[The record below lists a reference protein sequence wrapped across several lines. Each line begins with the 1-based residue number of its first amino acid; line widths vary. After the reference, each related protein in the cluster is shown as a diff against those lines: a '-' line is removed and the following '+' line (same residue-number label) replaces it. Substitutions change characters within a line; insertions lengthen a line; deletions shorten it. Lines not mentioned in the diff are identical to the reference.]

1 MSRLK
6 KMVIGTLLVIFAAVC
21 ALTIYLFVDSPFPD
35 YSISGLQVTDSRQL
49 SVGQSPLFKKDS
61 VQKNISSKGIWFVD
75 PTGRAMILHGINVGG
90 STKLPFEPL
99 IPLKHSISTIV
110 SFSYSSEP

>member
-6 KMVIGTLLVIFAAVC
+6 KIAIGSLLVIFATVIAIAV
-21 ALTIYLFVDSPFPD
+21 YLFVDSPFPS
-35 YSISGLQVTDSRQL
+35 YSISGLQVSESRQL
-49 SVGQSPLFKKDS
+49 PAGQPAPSKSDTL
-61 VQKNISSKGIWFVD
+61 QKNISSKGIWFVD

-99 IPLKHSISTIV
+99 IPSHRKEQLYFTP
-110 SFSYSSEP
+110 Y